1 MKKKLLFGFILA
13 VMVGLLASTAMAED
27 IALKG
32 YQLTTYQGV
41 SIYDLIPKESR
52 LGDGIKKVQS
62 GYLRGGYERG
72 DDVIGSMQENSTLA
86 FFDNQLEL
94 QWKINDTKLKGGLF
108 TTVKEGNNSLFLGSE
123 YEMQQ
128 SWLPAILKINSVDG
142 KIQWL
147 FTGNA
152 AAVISDF
159 IPFEEG
165 VITVGSQR
173 EAEAGANIA
182 VIARISSDGDIVWE
196 NRVEAARNLLAVY
209 PYKDGIIALGQKQG
223 GDDVDCY
230 YFNSKGELLQE
241 QPLHISPS
249 VTPSITIETN
259 YAGETVAILQQPH
272 AGEKDTV
279 STVDYYVFP
288 N

>member
-1 MKKKLLFGFILA
+1 KKLSLGLILA
-13 VMVGLLASTAMAED
+13 AMVGLLASTAMAED
-27 IALKG
+27 IALNG
-32 YQLTTYQGV
+32 YQLTTYHGV
-41 SIYDLIPKESR
+41 SLYDLIPNENR

-72 DDVIGSMQENSTLA
+72 DDVIGPMRENSTLA
-86 FFDNQLEL
+86 FFDDQLAL
-94 QWKINDTKLKGGLF
+94 QWEINDAKLEGGLF

-123 YEMQQ
+123 YEIEQA
-128 SWLPAILKINSVDG
+128 WLPAILKINSVDG

-147 FTGNA
+147 FTGSPT
-152 AAVISDF
+152 AVISDF

-173 EAEAGANIA
+173 KAEAGATFA
-182 VIARISSDGDIVWE
+182 VIARISSAGDIVWE
-196 NRVEAARNLLAVY
+196 TSVEAARNLLAVY

-223 GDDVDCY
+223 SDDVNCY
-230 YFNSKGELLQE
+230 LFNAKGDLLHE
-241 QPLHISPS
+241 QPLQSSPP

-259 YAGETVAILQQPH
+259 DAGEIVAILQQPH
-272 AGEKDTV
+272 TSEKDAMA
-279 STVDYYVFP
+279 TVDYFVFP